1 MTYKISEIAQLTG
14 LSVPTLRYY
23 EEFGLLSPARK
34 ENNFREFDEADLHWL
49 EFIAR
54 AKATGMTL
62 AKIKTYSDLRKQG
75 ESTIIQRIA
84 LLVEQEHVLQAQKEV
99 LQGHIDFLQQKKKTY
114 YEALEKKN
122 SSHFQ

>member
-23 EEFGLLSPARK
+23 EDLGLISPKRG

-62 AKIKTYSDLRKQG
+62 AKIKDYSDLRKQG
-75 ESTIIQRIA
+75 EATIIQRIA
-84 LLVEQEHVLQAQKEV
+84 LLVEQEHLLQAQKDI

-114 YEALEKKN
+114 YDLLEKRN
-122 SSHFQ
+122 SEN